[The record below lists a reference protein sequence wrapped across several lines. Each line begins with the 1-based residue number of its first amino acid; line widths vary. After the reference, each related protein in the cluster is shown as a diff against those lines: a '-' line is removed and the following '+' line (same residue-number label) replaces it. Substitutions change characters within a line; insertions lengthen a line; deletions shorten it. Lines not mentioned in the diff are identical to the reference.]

1 MSSHSYRLP
10 EDADVCL
17 QLSLNPPALLKVQ
30 EARASD
36 SLLEQTA
43 ALFSAMGDPTRLRL
57 LEALAVEELCVCDL
71 AQLSMISQ
79 SGVSH
84 QLRVLREL
92 GLVSFRRHG
101 NRAVYRLADEHV
113 RSLLAQG
120 FEHAGEGRRR

>member
-1 MSSHSYRLP
+1 MSSYSYRP
-10 EDADVCL
+10 SDEPDSCL
-17 QLSLNPPALLKVQ
+17 QLSVDQTALLKVQ
-30 EARASD
+30 EARAD
-36 SLLEQTA
+36 DCLLAQTA

-84 QLRVLREL
+84 QLRVLRDL
-92 GLVSFRRHG
+92 GLVSFRRDG
-101 NRAVYRLADEHV
+101 NRAVYRLADQHV

-120 FEHAGEGRRR
+120 FEHAGEGRRE